1 MSVTI
6 SDIKGLQPELKTK
19 LESEGIRNTTQFLEH
34 TQTQKQRT
42 ELAHKV
48 GATPVAIKELANRA
62 DLMRLHGVGGN
73 FSNKLVEVGVTSCR
87 ELQHCIPEKLHTQLE
102 KISIDKQIGHRVPTL
117 AQTTQWIIEAK
128 ALAAGKSTDRQVYQ
142 NTADLLVD
150 EKARASAADQ
160 LLSSAEA
167 EAEKQ
172 RLSTEKQAAKD
183 ALSVPNPD
191 PRGIHG
197 FYINPKKS
205 T

>member
-1 MSVTI
+1 MHDSMSNL
-6 SDIKGLQPELKTK
+6 KKLQPEVKTK
-19 LESEGIRNTTQFLEH
+19 LESEGIKNTQQFLEH
-34 TQTQKQRT
+34 IRIQQQRT
-42 ELAHKV
+42 ALAHKIDM
-48 GATPVAIKELANRA
+48 PLVAIKELANRA
-62 DLMRLHGVGGN
+62 DLIRLHGVGGD
-73 FSNKLVEVGVTSCR
+73 FSNILVEVGVTSCR

-183 ALSVPNPD
+183 ALSVPTPD

-197 FYINPKKS
+197 FYIHPKKS